1 MGKILILLNYTW
13 LRCNEIAVMQFDIS
27 EQMSRNTRTKQNNKT
42 WLSWTASTKN
52 ITYTVLTALAKQ

>member
-42 WLSWTASTKN
+42 
-52 ITYTVLTALAKQ
+52 